1 MIAERPTNVNSV
13 AKLPL
18 RCFYRY
24 NDQEYSSTLLL
35 SFSEYTTEFMHSGAI
50 PTIQHNSKIK
60 KAIFT
65 NGINK
70 PASAL
75 PAPPADLNELCN
87 KK

>member
-1 MIAERPTNVNSV
+1 MSEELRNDNKEMEINIAEN
-13 AKLPL
+13 AAQIMLI
-18 RCFYRY
+18 
-24 NDQEYSSTLLL
+24 
-35 SFSEYTTEFMHSGAI
+35 YTDLVKEK
-50 PTIQHNSKIK
+50 KIK

-70 PASAL
+70 PASSL